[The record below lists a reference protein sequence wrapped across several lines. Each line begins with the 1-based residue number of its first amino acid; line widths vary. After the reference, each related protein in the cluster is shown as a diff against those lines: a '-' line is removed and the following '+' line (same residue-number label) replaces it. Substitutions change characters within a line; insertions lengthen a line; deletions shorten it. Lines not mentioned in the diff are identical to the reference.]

1 MDEMDDK
8 DEKDEMNEKKEKDD
22 DLFGLSAPVIFVAF
36 MIFSGVLFFFE
47 EGWLPPLI
55 PLAGGL
61 IWAIASFRIVPPA
74 FAGLVLRFGSRVSVG
89 EEEKGEYLIKKEG
102 WTLVFPIL
110 EKIVPISLQQHE
122 EEINKQKE
130 GESEDAYKNRAESFT
145 IAEGVNIFPA
155 LFCIFRVKNPGKVF
169 ELEGGIDE
177 HGNSPALIKMV
188 HDLVISGARGVSAK
202 MKLENILS
210 REVEENG
217 TILPIGE
224 KIKNEIINSLDR
236 LGAEILILRLID
248 VKFTEDAQDVLDALE
263 NIKKQRL
270 GKESETIEAEKRL
283 AIQELDSQTLVNKSE
298 AELARARNEAL
309 AKNAEIAA
317 FVGKKMGEPTT
328 AEDGEKYAKYQI
340 GLRVAKSLETGTKV
354 IIPADQMSTTL
365 AGLVNVFGA
374 AKPEATT
381 KP

>member
-1 MDEMDDK
+1 MGDD
-8 DEKDEMNEKKEKDD
+8 MANEKKE
-22 DLFGLSAPVIFVAF
+22 DLFGLWVWLIFTMF
-36 MIFSGVLFFFE
+36 MITGIATFFLVE
-47 EGWLPPLI
+47 DWLPTLI
-55 PLAGGL
+55 ALGGGL
-61 IWAIASFRIVPPA
+61 LWAIASFRIVPPA
-74 FAGLVLRFGSRVSVG
+74 FAGLMLRLGSRVSIG
-89 EEEKGEYLIKKEG
+89 GEEKGEYLTKKEG
-102 WTLVFPIL
+102 WTFIFPIL

-130 GESEDAYKNRAESFT
+130 GESEEVYKNRAESFT

-155 LFCIFRVKNPGKVF
+155 LFCIFRVKNPGRVF

-177 HGNSPALIKMV
+177 HGNSPALIKMI

-224 KIKNEIINSLDR
+224 KIKNEIISSLDG

-248 VKFTEDAQDVLDALE
+248 IKFTEDAQDVLNALE

-283 AIQELDSQTLVNKSE
+283 AIQKLDSQTLVNKAE
-298 AELARARNEAL
+298 AELTRARNEAL

-354 IIPADQMSTTL
+354 IIPAGDVSKVM
-365 AGLVNVFGA
+365 AGLINVFDA
-374 AKPEATT
+374 SKSN
-381 KP
+381 